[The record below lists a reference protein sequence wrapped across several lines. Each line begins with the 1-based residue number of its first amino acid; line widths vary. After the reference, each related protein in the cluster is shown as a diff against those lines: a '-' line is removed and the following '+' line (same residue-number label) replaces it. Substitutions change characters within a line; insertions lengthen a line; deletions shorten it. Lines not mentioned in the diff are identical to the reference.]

1 MTNKELADLM
11 YPNVSKTI
19 SDYEKM
25 YPERNLPEGAVVSR
39 YAPSPT
45 GFVHVG
51 NMLACFIENFVPNQT
66 EGVFYL
72 RIEDTDQKR
81 EIEGGI
87 ENIVDAIKTIGL
99 DYKEGVVSKDK
110 EVGEYGPYI
119 QSKRIDIY
127 HTFAKYMIENDLAY
141 PCFCTQEEIDAS
153 REEQKINKTRI
164 GYYGEYAVCRN
175 LTNEER
181 AEKIKAGCPYTIRLK
196 SRGNFNNKVKF
207 HDLVKGDVT
216 FPENDQDII
225 LIKSDG
231 VPLYHFAHVVDD
243 HLMRTTHVLR
253 GEDWLPSVP
262 VHLEL
267 FNMFGFKLPE
277 YAHLGLV
284 MIVDKEGTKRKIS
297 KRKDQDFAIKH
308 FREIGMPEAAMQE
321 YLITIANS
329 TFEGWRDNNLDKDIN
344 EYKFDFSKIGSN
356 PLFDYSKL
364 LNISRNYISKL
375 SAEVVYNK
383 LVEWSKVYDLDF
395 YNLISKYKDYTI
407 NILNIEREQAKPR
420 KDFACYSEI
429 KSYIWYMFDELFN
442 SYEKKYE
449 WQNITNIDEI
459 KNIMN
464 VYISKY
470 YDSNDD
476 KDTWFNKMKELA
488 NELGYAANVKE
499 YKNNPDNYKGSI
511 VDISMVIRVCLTT
524 KSMTPDLYDIMKLLG
539 VDRIKDRINIL

>member
-66 EGVFYL
+66 DGVFYL

-87 ENIVDAIKTIGL
+87 DNIVDAIKTIGL
-99 DYKEGVVSKDK
+99 DYKEGVISKDK
-110 EVGEYGPYI
+110 EVGDYGPYI

-196 SRGNFNNKVKF
+196 SRGNFNNKVIF
-207 HDLVKGDVT
+207 HDLVKGDVM

-231 VPLYHFAHVVDD
+231 IPLYHFAHVVDD

-321 YLITIANS
+321 YLITIANTS
-329 TFEGWRDNNLDKDIN
+329 FEGWRDNNLDKSIYD
-344 EYKFDFSKIGSN
+344 YKFDFSKIGSN
-356 PLFDYSKL
+356 PLFDYSKI

-375 SAEVVYNK
+375 SAEVVYEK
-383 LVEWSKVYDLDF
+383 LADWAREYDLDF
-395 YNLISKYKDYTI
+395 YNLISKYKEYTI

-442 SYEKKYE
+442 SCDKKYE
-449 WQNITNIDEI
+449 WQNISDIDEI

-476 KDTWFNKMKELA
+476 KDTWFSKMKDLA
-488 NELGYAANVKE
+488 TELGYAANVKD
-499 YKNNPDNYKGSI
+499 YKNNPDDYKGSI

-539 VDRIKDRINIL
+539 VDRIKNRISIL

>member
-87 ENIVDAIKTIGL
+87 DNIVDAIKTIGL
-99 DYKEGVVSKDK
+99 DYKEGVISKDK
-110 EVGEYGPYI
+110 EVGDYGPYI

-383 LVEWSKVYDLDF
+383 LVDWSKIYDLDF
-395 YNLISKYKDYTI
+395 YNLISKYKEYTI

-442 SYEKKYE
+442 NCDKNYE
-449 WQNITNIDEI
+449 WQNITDIDEI

-476 KDTWFNKMKELA
+476 KDTWFSKMKDLA
-488 NELGYAANVKE
+488 NELGYAANVKD

-539 VDRIKDRINIL
+539 VDRIKDRISIL

>member
-1 MTNKELADLM
+1 
-11 YPNVSKTI
+11 
-19 SDYEKM
+19 
-25 YPERNLPEGAVVSR
+25 
-39 YAPSPT
+39 
-45 GFVHVG
+45 
-51 NMLACFIENFVPNQT
+51 
-66 EGVFYL
+66 
-72 RIEDTDQKR
+72 
-81 EIEGGI
+81 
-87 ENIVDAIKTIGL
+87 
-99 DYKEGVVSKDK
+99 
-110 EVGEYGPYI
+110 
-119 QSKRIDIY
+119 
-127 HTFAKYMIENDLAY
+127 
-141 PCFCTQEEIDAS
+141 
-153 REEQKINKTRI
+153 
-164 GYYGEYAVCRN
+164 
-175 LTNEER
+175 
-181 AEKIKAGCPYTIRLK
+181 
-196 SRGNFNNKVKF
+196 
-207 HDLVKGDVT
+207 
-216 FPENDQDII
+216 
-225 LIKSDG
+225 
-231 VPLYHFAHVVDD
+231 
-243 HLMRTTHVLR
+243 
-253 GEDWLPSVP
+253 
-262 VHLEL
+262 
-267 FNMFGFKLPE
+267 
-277 YAHLGLV
+277 

-383 LVEWSKVYDLDF
+383 LVDWSKIYDLDF

-442 SYEKKYE
+442 SCDKNYE
-449 WQNITNIDEI
+449 WQNITDIDEI

-488 NELGYAANVKE
+488 NELGYAANVKD

>member
-87 ENIVDAIKTIGL
+87 DNIVDAIKTIGL

-110 EVGEYGPYI
+110 EVGNYGPYI

-153 REEQKINKTRI
+153 REEQKLNKTRI

-196 SRGNFNNKVKF
+196 SRGNFNNRVKF
-207 HDLVKGDVT
+207 HDLVKGDVV

-231 VPLYHFAHVVDD
+231 IPLYHFAHVVDD

-284 MIVDKEGTKRKIS
+284 MIVDSEGTKRKIS
-297 KRKDQDFAIKH
+297 KRKDKDFAVKH
-308 FREIGMPEAAMQE
+308 FREIGMPEMAMQE

-329 TFEGWRDNNLDKDIN
+329 TFEGWRDNNLDKSIYD
-344 EYKFDFSKIGSN
+344 YKFDFSKIGSN

-375 SAEVVYNK
+375 SAEVVYAK
-383 LVEWSKVYDLDF
+383 LAEWSKEYDLDF
-395 YNLISKYKDYTI
+395 YNLISKYKEYTI

-442 SYEKKYE
+442 SCDKKYE
-449 WQNITNIDEI
+449 WQNINDLNEI

-476 KDTWFNKMKELA
+476 KDTWFSKMKDLA
-488 NELGYAANVKE
+488 TELGYAANVKD
-499 YKNNPDNYKGSI
+499 YKKNPDDYKGSI

-539 VDRIKDRINIL
+539 VDRIKDRISIL

>member
-66 EGVFYL
+66 DGVFYL

-110 EVGEYGPYI
+110 ELGNYGPYI

-383 LVEWSKVYDLDF
+383 LVDWSKIYDLDF
-395 YNLISKYKDYTI
+395 YNLISKYKEYTI

-442 SYEKKYE
+442 NCDKNYE
-449 WQNITNIDEI
+449 WQNITDIDEI

-476 KDTWFNKMKELA
+476 KDTWFSKMKELA
-488 NELGYAANVKE
+488 NELGYAANVKD

-539 VDRIKDRINIL
+539 VDRIKDRISIL

>member
-110 EVGEYGPYI
+110 ELGNYGPYI

-383 LVEWSKVYDLDF
+383 LIEWSKIYDLDF
-395 YNLISKYKDYTI
+395 YNLISKYKEYTI

-499 YKNNPDNYKGSI
+499 YKNNSENYKGSI

-539 VDRIKDRINIL
+539 VERIKERINIL

>member
-110 EVGEYGPYI
+110 ELGNYGPYI

-383 LVEWSKVYDLDF
+383 LIDWSKIYDLDF
-395 YNLISKYKDYTI
+395 YNLISKYKEYTI

-442 SYEKKYE
+442 NCDKNYE
-449 WQNITNIDEI
+449 WQNITDIDEI

-476 KDTWFNKMKELA
+476 KDTWFSKMKELA
-488 NELGYAANVKE
+488 NELGYAANVKD

-539 VDRIKDRINIL
+539 VDRIKDRISIL

>member
-110 EVGEYGPYI
+110 ELGNYGPYI

-383 LVEWSKVYDLDF
+383 LVDWSKIYDLDF

-442 SYEKKYE
+442 NCDKNYE
-449 WQNITNIDEI
+449 WQNITDIDEI

-476 KDTWFNKMKELA
+476 KDTWFSKMKELA
-488 NELGYAANVKE
+488 NELCYAANVKD

-539 VDRIKDRINIL
+539 VDRIKDRISIL

>member
-110 EVGEYGPYI
+110 ELGNYGPYI

-383 LVEWSKVYDLDF
+383 LVDWSKIYDLDF
-395 YNLISKYKDYTI
+395 YNLISKYKEYTI

-442 SYEKKYE
+442 NCDKNYE
-449 WQNITNIDEI
+449 WQNITDIDEI

-488 NELGYAANVKE
+488 NELGYAANVKD

-539 VDRIKDRINIL
+539 VERIKERINIL

>member
-87 ENIVDAIKTIGL
+87 DNIVDAIKTIGL
-99 DYKEGVVSKDK
+99 DYKEGVISKDK
-110 EVGEYGPYI
+110 EVGDYGPYI

-153 REEQKINKTRI
+153 REEQKLNKTRI

-207 HDLVKGDVT
+207 HDLVKGDVM

-231 VPLYHFAHVVDD
+231 IPLYHFAHVVDD

-277 YAHLGLV
+277 YAHLGLM
-284 MIVDKEGTKRKIS
+284 MIVDKEGTKRK
-297 KRKDQDFAIKH
+297 AKH
-308 FREIGMPEAAMQE
+308 CR
-321 YLITIANS
+321 
-329 TFEGWRDNNLDKDIN
+329 
-344 EYKFDFSKIGSN
+344 
-356 PLFDYSKL
+356 
-364 LNISRNYISKL
+364 
-375 SAEVVYNK
+375 
-383 LVEWSKVYDLDF
+383 
-395 YNLISKYKDYTI
+395 
-407 NILNIEREQAKPR
+407 
-420 KDFACYSEI
+420 
-429 KSYIWYMFDELFN
+429 
-442 SYEKKYE
+442 
-449 WQNITNIDEI
+449 
-459 KNIMN
+459 
-464 VYISKY
+464 
-470 YDSNDD
+470 
-476 KDTWFNKMKELA
+476 
-488 NELGYAANVKE
+488 
-499 YKNNPDNYKGSI
+499 
-511 VDISMVIRVCLTT
+511 
-524 KSMTPDLYDIMKLLG
+524 
-539 VDRIKDRINIL
+539 

>member
-19 SDYEKM
+19 SDYERM

-110 EVGEYGPYI
+110 ELGNYGPYI

-383 LVEWSKVYDLDF
+383 LIDWSKIYDLDF
-395 YNLISKYKDYTI
+395 YNLISKYKEYTI

-442 SYEKKYE
+442 NCDKNYE

-476 KDTWFNKMKELA
+476 KDTWFSKMKDLA
-488 NELGYAANVKE
+488 NELGYAANVKD

-539 VDRIKDRINIL
+539 VDRIKDRISIL

>member
-110 EVGEYGPYI
+110 ELGNYGPYI

-383 LVEWSKVYDLDF
+383 LIEWSKIYDLDF
-395 YNLISKYKDYTI
+395 YNLISKYKEYTI

-442 SYEKKYE
+442 NCDKNYE
-449 WQNITNIDEI
+449 WQNITDIDEI

-476 KDTWFNKMKELA
+476 KDTWFSKMKDLA
-488 NELGYAANVKE
+488 NELGYAANVKD

-539 VDRIKDRINIL
+539 VDRIKDRISIL

>member
-375 SAEVVYNK
+375 SAEVVYTK

-395 YNLISKYKDYTI
+395 YDLISKYKDYTI
-407 NILNIEREQAKPR
+407 SILNIEREQAKPR

-442 SYEKKYE
+442 SCDKNYE
-449 WQNITNIDEI
+449 WQNITDISEI

-476 KDTWFNKMKELA
+476 KDTWFSKMKELA
-488 NELGYAANVKE
+488 NELGYASNVKD

>member
-196 SRGNFNNKVKF
+196 SRGNFNNRVKF
-207 HDLVKGDVT
+207 HDLVKGDVV

-329 TFEGWRDNNLDKDIN
+329 TFEGWRDNNLDKDIS

-375 SAEVVYNK
+375 SAVDVYNN
-383 LVEWSKVYDLDF
+383 LLDWSKEFDVDF
-395 YNLISKYKDYTI
+395 YNLISKNKDYTI

-442 SYEKKYE
+442 AYDKEYE
-449 WQNITNIDEI
+449 WQNITDISEI

-464 VYISKY
+464 TYVSKY

-476 KDTWFNKMKELA
+476 KDTWFSKMKVLA
-488 NELGYAANVKE
+488 TELGYAANVKD

-511 VDISMVIRVCLTT
+511 VDISMVVRVCLTT

-539 VDRIKDRINIL
+539 VERIKERINIL

>member
-19 SDYEKM
+19 SDYEKI

-87 ENIVDAIKTIGL
+87 DNIVDAIKTIGL

-110 EVGEYGPYI
+110 EVGNYGPYI

-153 REEQKINKTRI
+153 REEQKLNKTRI

-196 SRGNFNNKVKF
+196 SRGNFNNRIKF
-207 HDLVKGDVT
+207 HDLVKGDVV

-231 VPLYHFAHVVDD
+231 IPLYHFAHVVDD

-284 MIVDKEGTKRKIS
+284 MIVDSEGTKRKIS
-297 KRKDQDFAIKH
+297 KRKDKDFAVKH
-308 FREIGMPEAAMQE
+308 FREIGMPEMAMQE

-329 TFEGWRDNNLDKDIN
+329 TFEGWRDNNLDKSIYD
-344 EYKFDFSKIGSN
+344 YKFDFSKIGSN

-375 SAEVVYNK
+375 SAEVVYDK
-383 LVEWSKVYDLDF
+383 LAEWSKEYDLDF
-395 YNLISKYKDYTI
+395 YNLISKYKEYTI

-442 SYEKKYE
+442 GCDKKYE
-449 WQNITNIDEI
+449 WQNVNDIDEI

-476 KDTWFNKMKELA
+476 KDTWFSKMKDLA
-488 NELGYAANVKE
+488 TELGYAANVKD
-499 YKNNPDNYKGSI
+499 YKKNPDNYKGSI

-539 VDRIKDRINIL
+539 VDRIKNRISIL

>member
-11 YPNVSKTI
+11 YPNVTKTI

-207 HDLVKGDVT
+207 YDLVKGDVT

-284 MIVDKEGTKRKIS
+284 MIVDSEGTKRKIS
-297 KRKDQDFAIKH
+297 KRKDKDFAVKH
-308 FREIGMPEAAMQE
+308 FREIGMPEMAMQE

-329 TFEGWRDNNLDKDIN
+329 TFEGWRDNNLDKSIYD
-344 EYKFDFSKIGSN
+344 YKFDFSKIGSN

-375 SAEVVYNK
+375 SAEVVYDK
-383 LVEWSKVYDLDF
+383 LSEWSKEYDLDF
-395 YNLISKYKDYTI
+395 YNLISKYKEYTI

-442 SYEKKYE
+442 NCDKNYE
-449 WQNITNIDEI
+449 WQNITDIDEI

-476 KDTWFNKMKELA
+476 KDTWFSKMKDLA
-488 NELGYAANVKE
+488 NELGYAANVKD

-539 VDRIKDRINIL
+539 VDRIKDRISIL

>member
-383 LVEWSKVYDLDF
+383 LVDWSKIYDLDF

-442 SYEKKYE
+442 SCDKNYE
-449 WQNITNIDEI
+449 WQNITDISEI

-464 VYISKY
+464 VYIFKY

-476 KDTWFNKMKELA
+476 KDTWFSKMKELA
-488 NELGYAANVKE
+488 NELGYAANVKD
-499 YKNNPDNYKGSI
+499 YKNNPGDYKGSI

-539 VDRIKDRINIL
+539 VNRIKDRINIL

>member
-87 ENIVDAIKTIGL
+87 DNIVDAIKTIGL
-99 DYKEGVVSKDK
+99 DYKEGVISKDK
-110 EVGEYGPYI
+110 EVGDYGPYI

-153 REEQKINKTRI
+153 REEQKLNKTRI

-207 HDLVKGDVT
+207 HDLVKGDVM

-231 VPLYHFAHVVDD
+231 IPLYHFAHVVDD

-277 YAHLGLV
+277 YAHLGLM

-297 KRKDQDFAIKH
+297 KRKDKDFAVKH
-308 FREIGMPEAAMQE
+308 FHEIGMPEAAMQE
-321 YLITIANS
+321 YLITIANTS
-329 TFEGWRDNNLDKDIN
+329 FEGWRDNNLDKSIYD
-344 EYKFDFSKIGSN
+344 YKFDFSKIGSN
-356 PLFDYSKL
+356 PLFDYSKI

-375 SAEVVYNK
+375 SAEVVYEK
-383 LVEWSKVYDLDF
+383 LADWAREYDLDF
-395 YNLISKYKDYTI
+395 YNLISKYKEYTI
-407 NILNIEREQAKPR
+407 NILNIEREQTKPR

-442 SYEKKYE
+442 SCDKKYE
-449 WQNITNIDEI
+449 WQNISDIDEI

-476 KDTWFNKMKELA
+476 KDTWFSKMKDLA
-488 NELGYAANVKE
+488 TELGYAANVKD
-499 YKNNPDNYKGSI
+499 YKNNPDDYKGSI

-539 VDRIKDRINIL
+539 VDRIKNRISIL

>member
-329 TFEGWRDNNLDKDIN
+329 TFEGWRDNNLDKDIS

-383 LVEWSKVYDLDF
+383 LVEWSRVYDLDF
-395 YNLISKYKDYTI
+395 YNLISKYKEYTI

-499 YKNNPDNYKGSI
+499 YKNNPENYKGSI

>member
-110 EVGEYGPYI
+110 ELGNYGPYI

-375 SAEVVYNK
+375 SAEIVYNK
-383 LVEWSKVYDLDF
+383 LVDWSKIYDLDF
-395 YNLISKYKDYTI
+395 YNLISKYKEYTI

-442 SYEKKYE
+442 NCDKNYE
-449 WQNITNIDEI
+449 WQNITDIDEI

-476 KDTWFNKMKELA
+476 KDTWFSKMKELA
-488 NELGYAANVKE
+488 NELGYAANVKD

-539 VDRIKDRINIL
+539 VDRIKDRISIL

>member
-110 EVGEYGPYI
+110 ELGNYGPYI

-395 YNLISKYKDYTI
+395 YNLISKYKEYTI

-429 KSYIWYMFDELFN
+429 KSYIWYMYDELFN
-442 SYEKKYE
+442 NFDKNYE
-449 WQNITNIDEI
+449 WQNITDIDEI

-464 VYISKY
+464 FYISKY

-476 KDTWFNKMKELA
+476 KDTWFSKMKELA
-488 NELGYAANVKE
+488 NELGYAANVKD

-539 VDRIKDRINIL
+539 VEKIKNRINIL

>member
-499 YKNNPDNYKGSI
+499 YKNNPENYKGSI

-539 VDRIKDRINIL
+539 VDRIKDRINIF

>member
-110 EVGEYGPYI
+110 ELGNYGPYI

-383 LVEWSKVYDLDF
+383 LIDWSKIYDLDF
-395 YNLISKYKDYTI
+395 YNLISKYKEYTI

-442 SYEKKYE
+442 NCDKNYE
-449 WQNITNIDEI
+449 WQNITDIDEI

-476 KDTWFNKMKELA
+476 KDTWFSKMKELA
-488 NELGYAANVKE
+488 NELGYAANVKD

-539 VDRIKDRINIL
+539 VDRIKNRISIL

>member
-66 EGVFYL
+66 DGVFYL

-110 EVGEYGPYI
+110 ELGNYGPYI

-383 LVEWSKVYDLDF
+383 LIEWSKIYDLDF
-395 YNLISKYKDYTI
+395 YNLISKYKEYTI

-442 SYEKKYE
+442 NCDKNYE
-449 WQNITNIDEI
+449 WQNITDIDEI

-499 YKNNPDNYKGSI
+499 YKNNSENYKGSI

-539 VDRIKDRINIL
+539 VERIKERINIL

>member
-110 EVGEYGPYI
+110 ELGNYGPYI

-153 REEQKINKTRI
+153 RKEQKINKTRI

-383 LVEWSKVYDLDF
+383 LVDWSKIYDLDF
-395 YNLISKYKDYTI
+395 YNLISKYKEYTI

-442 SYEKKYE
+442 NCDKNYE
-449 WQNITNIDEI
+449 WQNITDIDEI

-476 KDTWFNKMKELA
+476 KDTWFSKMKELA
-488 NELGYAANVKE
+488 NELGYAANVKD

-539 VDRIKDRINIL
+539 VDRIKNRISIL

>member
-11 YPNVSKTI
+11 YPNVTKTI

-87 ENIVDAIKTIGL
+87 DNIVDAIKTIGL
-99 DYKEGVVSKDK
+99 DYKEGVISKDK
-110 EVGEYGPYI
+110 EAGDYGPYI

-153 REEQKINKTRI
+153 REEQKLNKTRI

-196 SRGNFNNKVKF
+196 SRGNFNNRVKF
-207 HDLVKGDVT
+207 HDLVKGDVV

-231 VPLYHFAHVVDD
+231 IPLYHFAHVVDD

-284 MIVDKEGTKRKIS
+284 MIVDSEGTKRKIS
-297 KRKDQDFAIKH
+297 KRKDKDFAVKH
-308 FREIGMPEAAMQE
+308 FREIGMPEMAMQE

-329 TFEGWRDNNLDKDIN
+329 TFEGWRDNNLDKSIYD
-344 EYKFDFSKIGSN
+344 YKFDFSKIGSN

-375 SAEVVYNK
+375 SAEVVYDK
-383 LVEWSKVYDLDF
+383 LSEWSKEYDLDF
-395 YNLISKYKDYTI
+395 YNLISKYKEYTI

-442 SYEKKYE
+442 SCDKKYE
-449 WQNITNIDEI
+449 WQNINDLNEI

-476 KDTWFNKMKELA
+476 KDTWFSKMKDLA
-488 NELGYAANVKE
+488 TELGYAANVKD
-499 YKNNPDNYKGSI
+499 YKKNPDNYKGSI

-539 VDRIKDRINIL
+539 VDRIKDRISML

>member
-110 EVGEYGPYI
+110 ELGNYGPYI

-196 SRGNFNNKVKF
+196 SKGNFNNKVKF

-383 LVEWSKVYDLDF
+383 LIEWSKIYDLDF
-395 YNLISKYKDYTI
+395 YNLISKYKEYTI

-442 SYEKKYE
+442 NCDKNYE
-449 WQNITNIDEI
+449 WQNITDIDEI

-476 KDTWFNKMKELA
+476 KDTWFSKMKELA
-488 NELGYAANVKE
+488 NELGYAANVKD

-539 VDRIKDRINIL
+539 VDRIKDRISIL

>member
-87 ENIVDAIKTIGL
+87 DNIVDAIKTIGL
-99 DYKEGVVSKDK
+99 DYKEGVISKDK
-110 EVGEYGPYI
+110 EVGDYGPYI

-267 FNMFGFKLPE
+267 FNMFGFTLPE

-383 LVEWSKVYDLDF
+383 LIEWSKIYDLDF
-395 YNLISKYKDYTI
+395 YNLISKYKEYTI

-442 SYEKKYE
+442 NCDKNYE
-449 WQNITNIDEI
+449 WQNITDIDEI

-476 KDTWFNKMKELA
+476 KDTWFSKMKELA
-488 NELGYAANVKE
+488 NELGYAANVKD

-539 VDRIKDRINIL
+539 VDRIKDRISIL

>member
-81 EIEGGI
+81 EIENGI
-87 ENIVDAIKTIGL
+87 DNIVSAMKTIGL
-99 DYKEGVVSKDK
+99 EYNEGVLSEDK
-110 EVGEYGPYI
+110 EVGLYGPYI
-119 QSKRIDIY
+119 QSKRVDIY

-141 PCFCTQEEIDAS
+141 PCFCTQEEMDAS
-153 REEQKINKTRI
+153 REEQKDNKKRI

-181 AEKIKAGCPYTIRLK
+181 AEKIKEGCPYTIRLK
-196 SRGNFNNKVKF
+196 SRGNFNNKIKF
-207 HDLVKGDVT
+207 HDLVKGDVI

-231 VPLYHFAHVVDD
+231 IPVYHFAHLVDD

-267 FNMFGFKLPE
+267 FDMFGFKLPK

-284 MIVDKEGTKRKIS
+284 MIVDEEGSKRKIS
-297 KRKDQDFAIKH
+297 KRKDKNFAVKH
-308 FREIGMPEAAMQE
+308 FREIGMPPMAMQE

-329 TFEGWRDNNLDKDIN
+329 TFEGWRENNLDKSIYD
-344 EYKFDFSKIGSN
+344 YKFDFSKIGSS
-356 PLFDYSKL
+356 PLFDYNKL

-375 SAEVVYNK
+375 SAVEVYNN
-383 LVEWSKVYDLDF
+383 LLDWSKEFDLDF
-395 YNLISKYKDYTI
+395 YNLISKYKEYTI
-407 NILNIEREQAKPR
+407 NILNIEREQVKPR
-420 KDFACYSEI
+420 KDFTCYSEI

-442 SYEKKYE
+442 SYDKTYE
-449 WQNITNIDEI
+449 WGNITDKDEI

-464 VYISKY
+464 VYMSKY
-470 YDSNDD
+470 FDINDD
-476 KDTWFNKMKELA
+476 KDTWFNKMKDLA
-488 NELGYAANVKE
+488 DELGYAANVKD

-511 VDISMVIRVCLTT
+511 VDISMVIRVSLTT

-539 VDRIKDRINIL
+539 VDRIVERINIL

>member
-383 LVEWSKVYDLDF
+383 LIDWSKIYDLDF
-395 YNLISKYKDYTI
+395 YNLISKYKEYTI

-442 SYEKKYE
+442 NCDKNYE
-449 WQNITNIDEI
+449 WQNITDIDEI

-476 KDTWFNKMKELA
+476 KDTWFSKMKELA
-488 NELGYAANVKE
+488 NELGYAANVKD
-499 YKNNPDNYKGSI
+499 YKNDPDNYKGSI

-539 VDRIKDRINIL
+539 VDRIKDRISIL

>member
-66 EGVFYL
+66 DGVFYL

-110 EVGEYGPYI
+110 ELGNYGPYI

-383 LVEWSKVYDLDF
+383 LVDWSKIYDLDF
-395 YNLISKYKDYTI
+395 YNLISKYKEYTI

-442 SYEKKYE
+442 NCDKNYE
-449 WQNITNIDEI
+449 WQNITDIDEI

-476 KDTWFNKMKELA
+476 KDTWFSKMKDLA
-488 NELGYAANVKE
+488 NELGYAANVKD

-539 VDRIKDRINIL
+539 VDRIKDRISIL